1 MAAYQQIVKPM
12 PSNWLESIAFKTPNK
27 DDKLGYIDP
36 ITRGTTFRIVSA
48 VEDPL
53 LVRAVRTPFDCFT
66 REDCL
71 GKGRG
76 KLTVRVQLNEWLWK
90 SLSNLDKTFSD
101 FLVANRTKLFSASDA
116 DYIGRDNSAI
126 RLKMKGLAPINV
138 DGSPQTE
145 GFITV
150 RINGRCVEIDD
161 MEIKDGSSGRYVG
174 AIKWLPRTTPLPANA
189 TRISLAT
196 GSADKSGKLVIRDTL
211 PVEGSVPVG
220 GQRVRYVGP
229 GDVNP
234 KGSLMCYG
242 LMRPAYWSIAPGG
255 GASISLV
262 MDTMVVRNIAE
273 DVEAAPEAR
282 YSIPEGFVSYDEAT
296 ALAAVVADTQY
307 AAAPQYAVPQDK
319 KRKLADEEAT
329 RAEFLSPIASSS
341 GYAPGAPRRA
351 ATGGQA
357 AAFSTSSSSSSS
369 ASLGR
374 PTPVFT
380 TDAAQLIEEQKLYEA
395 RIERESHMHK
405 KDSAFQCTQIPE
417 PDEDSLQDEE

>member
-12 PSNWLESIAFKTPNK
+12 PSNWLESIAFKAPNK

-48 VEDPL
+48 AEDPL

-90 SLSNLDKTFSD
+90 SLSNLDKAFSD

-161 MEIKDGSSGRYVG
+161 MEVKDGSSGRYVG
-174 AIKWLPRTTPLPANA
+174 AIKWVPRTTPLPANA

-196 GSADKSGKLVIRDTL
+196 GSADKGGKLVIRDTL

-282 YSIPEGFVSYDEAT
+282 YSTPEGFVSYEEAT
-296 ALAAVVADTQY
+296 ALATAMSAVVADTV
-307 AAAPQYAVPQDK
+307 YAVPQDK

-329 RAEFLSPIASSS
+329 RAEFLSPVASAG

-351 ATGGQA
+351 ATGGA
-357 AAFSTSSSSSSS
+357 AGFSVTS
-369 ASLGR
+369 LQR

-380 TDAAQLIEEQKLYEA
+380 TDAAQLAEEQKLYEA

>member
-1 MAAYQQIVKPM
+1 
-12 PSNWLESIAFKTPNK
+12 
-27 DDKLGYIDP
+27 
-36 ITRGTTFRIVSA
+36 
-48 VEDPL
+48 
-53 LVRAVRTPFDCFT
+53 
-66 REDCL
+66 
-71 GKGRG
+71 
-76 KLTVRVQLNEWLWK
+76 VRVQLNEWLWK

-101 FLVANRTKLFSASDA
+101 FLVTNRTKLFSASDA

-161 MEIKDGSSGRYVG
+161 MEVKDGSSGRYVG

-282 YSIPEGFVSYDEAT
+282 YSTPEGFVSYEEAT
-296 ALAAVVADTQY
+296 ALAAVVADTVY
-307 AAAPQYAVPQDK
+307 AAPQDK

-329 RAEFLSPIASSS
+329 RADFLSPIASS
-341 GYAPGAPRRA
+341 GGHAPSAPRRA
-351 ATGGQA
+351 ATGGA
-357 AAFSTSSSSSSS
+357 GFSATS
-369 ASLGR
+369 LQR

-380 TDAAQLIEEQKLYEA
+380 TDAAQLAEEQALYEA
-395 RIERESHMHK
+395 RIERESHVHK
-405 KDSAFQCTQIPE
+405 KDSAFPCTQIPE

>member
-12 PSNWLESIAFKTPNK
+12 PSNWLESIAFKAPNK

-36 ITRGTTFRIVSA
+36 IQRGTTFRIVSA

-101 FLVANRTKLFSASDA
+101 FLVSNRTKLFSASDA

-282 YSIPEGFVSYDEAT
+282 YSTPEGFVSYEEAT
-296 ALAAVVADTQY
+296 ALATAMSAVVADTVY
-307 AAAPQYAVPQDK
+307 AAPQDK

-329 RAEFLSPIASSS
+329 RADFLSPIASSG

-351 ATGGQA
+351 ATGGA
-357 AAFSTSSSSSSS
+357 GFSVTSMQ
-369 ASLGR
+369 R

-380 TDAAQLIEEQKLYEA
+380 TDAAQLAEEQALYEA

-405 KDSAFQCTQIPE
+405 KDSAFPCTQIPE

>member
-12 PSNWLESIAFKTPNK
+12 PSNWLESIAFKAPNK

-36 ITRGTTFRIVSA
+36 IQRGTTFRIVSA

-101 FLVANRTKLFSASDA
+101 FLVSNRTKLFSASDA

-126 RLKMKGLAPINV
+126 RLKMKGLAPINI

-161 MEIKDGSSGRYVG
+161 MEVKDGSSGRYVG

-282 YSIPEGFVSYDEAT
+282 YSTPEGFVSYEEAT
-296 ALAAVVADTQY
+296 ALAAVVADTVY
-307 AAAPQYAVPQDK
+307 AAPQDK

-329 RAEFLSPIASSS
+329 RADFLSPIASS
-341 GYAPGAPRRA
+341 GGHAPSAPRRA
-351 ATGGQA
+351 ATGGA
-357 AAFSTSSSSSSS
+357 GFSATS
-369 ASLGR
+369 LQR

-380 TDAAQLIEEQKLYEA
+380 TDAAQLAEEQALYEA
-395 RIERESHMHK
+395 RIERESHVHK
-405 KDSAFQCTQIPE
+405 KDSAFPCTQIPE

>member
-12 PSNWLESIAFKTPNK
+12 PSNWLESIAFKAPNK

-36 ITRGTTFRIVSA
+36 IQRGTTFRIVSA

-101 FLVANRTKLFSASDA
+101 FLVSNRTKLFSASDA

-282 YSIPEGFVSYDEAT
+282 YSTPEGFVSYEEAT
-296 ALAAVVADTQY
+296 ALASVVADTVY
-307 AAAPQYAVPQDK
+307 AAPQDK

-329 RAEFLSPIASSS
+329 RADFLSPIATAG

-351 ATGGQA
+351 ATGGA
-357 AAFSTSSSSSSS
+357 GFSATSMQ
-369 ASLGR
+369 R

-380 TDAAQLIEEQKLYEA
+380 TDAAQLAEEQALYEA

-405 KDSAFQCTQIPE
+405 KDSAFPCTQIPE